1 MENSSYHLIYEM
13 IVKPED
19 REKAKI
25 RNEYKASLSTR
36 NEYKASVNGAAVNL
50 VMKDSCP
57 ILQRGI

>member
-1 MENSSYHLIYEM
+1 M

-25 RNEYKASLSTR
+25 YNSTR
-36 NEYKASVNGAAVNL
+36 NEYKAAVNGAAVNL